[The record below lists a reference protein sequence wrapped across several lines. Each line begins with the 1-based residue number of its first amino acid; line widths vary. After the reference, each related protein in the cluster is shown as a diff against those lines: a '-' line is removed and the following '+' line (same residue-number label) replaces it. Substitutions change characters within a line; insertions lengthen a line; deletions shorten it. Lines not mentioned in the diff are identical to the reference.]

1 MKKSPF
7 LIILLTLL
15 CHCWGTAQARE
26 HEWTNSRGQMI
37 KAEFIFMK
45 GHNVTISMKGIGNN
59 KDETEI
65 RPADQM
71 MEGRDM
77 PRG

>member
-1 MKKSPF
+1 
-7 LIILLTLL
+7 
-15 CHCWGTAQARE
+15 
-26 HEWTNSRGQMI
+26 MI